1 MRIRKRKADVNN
13 VFTQVICESG
23 TTGRAMYT
31 YSWHPPWS
39 YKHNKCA
46 VRTLHAGHL
55 MVAGLLSSRN
65 NTPKIRVRASVM
77 HSNLIWYYFE
87 TCNTRI
93 TNELHTCYMLF
104 CHCWQFTACATS
116 TNPSKLSN
124 RFLVTR
130 WQTYT
135 YKCFYNLHSTWQS
148 MLYQAWFQIGYKL
161 LFFSKQWR
169 HQQLIIKQCSNW

>member
-65 NTPKIRVRASVM
+65 NTPKIRVRATVM

-104 CHCWQFTACATS
+104 CHCWQFTACTTS

-124 RFLVTR
+124 RFLETR

-135 YKCFYNLHSTWQS
+135 YKCFIIYIQLDNRCYT
-148 MLYQAWFQIGYKL
+148 KL
-161 LFFSKQWR
+161 DFKLDTNYYFSQNNGDINNS
-169 HQQLIIKQCSNW
+169 L